1 MSMLV
6 FTLII
11 ILATLGTAFL
21 SSIFGM
27 LGGLILMG
35 ILVSIMPVSQ
45 AMVLHGL
52 IQLTSN
58 GYRAWLNRKDIN
70 WSIVATLIVGNIIAL
85 AGLVFVAFVPDRI
98 TVLLA
103 LGLLPYIAWALP
115 KNAALDVTKKPIGL
129 LAGMVV
135 VATNLLAGVGGPL
148 LDVFFQRVDMTR
160 HQVVG
165 VVSMRDRF
173 MAATRAVLVTGLMSR
188 AVVVRCARRR
198 VRLVDGELAEAS
210 VTLVGH
216 TDAVLAL
223 AELEG
228 EYGAHYGDARYGV
241 GPGHE
246 RRVQLG
252 GHLGYQL
259 VAEEARQGEDE
270 EQLYEFHGFMRPP

>member
-1 MSMLV
+1 MLV

-27 LGGLILMG
+27 LGGVILMG

-115 KNAALDVTKKPIGL
+115 KNAALDVSKKPIGL

-160 HQVVG
+160 HQVVATKAVAQSLG
-165 VVSMRDRF
+165 HISKVIFFGFLTVSASNDWPMLWL
-173 MAATRAVLVTGLMSR
+173 VLIAMT
-188 AVVVRCARRR
+188 
-198 VRLVDGELAEAS
+198 AS
-210 VTLVGH
+210 VTGTTLGKKILDKINDEIFFLWTQRILLSVG
-216 TDAVLAL
+216 AVFIVYAL
-223 AELEG
+223 YLIS
-228 EYGAHYGDARYGV
+228 
-241 GPGHE
+241 
-246 RRVQLG
+246 L
-252 GHLGYQL
+252 
-259 VAEEARQGEDE
+259 
-270 EQLYEFHGFMRPP
+270 

>member
-1 MSMLV
+1 M

-148 LDVFFQRVDMTR
+148 LDVFFQRVEWHPAEGEDHDVASDLFADMAKGELGMKVRTALSNECPSVVLFVSKADHCFHDLILR
-160 HQVVG
+160 WKADELRGEIVG
-165 VVSMRDRF
+165 VGFQSPRLEGIH
-173 MAATRAVLVTGLMSR
+173 A
-188 AVVVRCARRR
+188 R
-198 VRLVDGELAEAS
+198 VRATFLAHS
-210 VTLVGH
+210 L
-216 TDAVLAL
+216 
-223 AELEG
+223 
-228 EYGAHYGDARYGV
+228 
-241 GPGHE
+241 
-246 RRVQLG
+246 
-252 GHLGYQL
+252 
-259 VAEEARQGEDE
+259 
-270 EQLYEFHGFMRPP
+270 

>member
-27 LGGLILMG
+27 LGGVILMG

-85 AGLVFVAFVPDRI
+85 VGLVFVAFVPDRI

-160 HQVVG
+160 HQVVATKAVAQSLG
-165 VVSMRDRF
+165 HISKVIFFGFLTVSASNDWPMLWL
-173 MAATRAVLVTGLMSR
+173 VLIAMT
-188 AVVVRCARRR
+188 
-198 VRLVDGELAEAS
+198 AS
-210 VTLVGH
+210 VTGTTLGKKILDKINDEIFFLWTQRILLSVG
-216 TDAVLAL
+216 AVFIVYAL
-223 AELEG
+223 YLIS
-228 EYGAHYGDARYGV
+228 
-241 GPGHE
+241 
-246 RRVQLG
+246 L
-252 GHLGYQL
+252 
-259 VAEEARQGEDE
+259 
-270 EQLYEFHGFMRPP
+270 

>member
-6 FTLII
+6 FALII

-70 WSIVATLIVGNIIAL
+70 WSIVATIIVGNIVAL

-160 HQVVG
+160 HQVVATKALAQSLG
-165 VVSMRDRF
+165 HISKVIFFGFLTVSASNDWPVIWL
-173 MAATRAVLVTGLMSR
+173 VLIAMT
-188 AVVVRCARRR
+188 
-198 VRLVDGELAEAS
+198 AS
-210 VTLVGH
+210 VTGTTLGKKILDKINDEIFFLWTQRILLSVG
-216 TDAVLAL
+216 AVFIVYAL
-223 AELEG
+223 YLIS
-228 EYGAHYGDARYGV
+228 
-241 GPGHE
+241 
-246 RRVQLG
+246 L
-252 GHLGYQL
+252 
-259 VAEEARQGEDE
+259 
-270 EQLYEFHGFMRPP
+270 

>member
-115 KNAALDVTKKPIGL
+115 KNAALDVSKKPIGL

-160 HQVVG
+160 HQVV
-165 VVSMRDRF
+165 
-173 MAATRAVLVTGLMSR
+173 ATKAVAQSLGHISKVIFFGFLTISASNDWPVLWLVLIAMT
-188 AVVVRCARRR
+188 
-198 VRLVDGELAEAS
+198 AS
-210 VTLVGH
+210 VTGTTFGKKILDKINDEIFFLWTQRILLSVG
-216 TDAVLAL
+216 AVFIVYAL
-223 AELEG
+223 YLIS
-228 EYGAHYGDARYGV
+228 
-241 GPGHE
+241 
-246 RRVQLG
+246 L
-252 GHLGYQL
+252 
-259 VAEEARQGEDE
+259 
-270 EQLYEFHGFMRPP
+270 

>member
-58 GYRAWLNRKDIN
+58 GYRAWLNRKDIS

-160 HQVVG
+160 HQVVATKAVAQSLG
-165 VVSMRDRF
+165 HISKVIFFGFLTVSASNDWPMLWL
-173 MAATRAVLVTGLMSR
+173 VLIAMT
-188 AVVVRCARRR
+188 
-198 VRLVDGELAEAS
+198 AS
-210 VTLVGH
+210 VTGTTLGKKILDKINDEIFFLWTQRILLSVG
-216 TDAVLAL
+216 AVFIVYAL
-223 AELEG
+223 YLIS
-228 EYGAHYGDARYGV
+228 
-241 GPGHE
+241 
-246 RRVQLG
+246 L
-252 GHLGYQL
+252 
-259 VAEEARQGEDE
+259 
-270 EQLYEFHGFMRPP
+270 

>member
-27 LGGLILMG
+27 LGGVILMG

-70 WSIVATLIVGNIIAL
+70 WSIVATIIVGNIIAL

-115 KNAALDVTKKPIGL
+115 KNAALDVSKKPIGL

-160 HQVVG
+160 HQVVATKAVAQSLG
-165 VVSMRDRF
+165 HISKVIFFGFLTVSASNDWP
-173 MAATRAVLVTGLMSR
+173 VLW
-188 AVVVRCARRR
+188 
-198 VRLVDGELAEAS
+198 LVLIAMTAS
-210 VTLVGH
+210 VTGTTLGKKILDKINDEIFFLWTQRILLSVG
-216 TDAVLAL
+216 AIFIIYAIYLISL
-223 AELEG
+223 
-228 EYGAHYGDARYGV
+228 
-241 GPGHE
+241 
-246 RRVQLG
+246 
-252 GHLGYQL
+252 
-259 VAEEARQGEDE
+259 
-270 EQLYEFHGFMRPP
+270 

>member
-115 KNAALDVTKKPIGL
+115 KNAALDVSKKPIGL

-160 HQVVG
+160 HQVVATKAVAQSLG
-165 VVSMRDRF
+165 HISKIIFFGFLTVSASNDWPMLWL
-173 MAATRAVLVTGLMSR
+173 VLIAMT
-188 AVVVRCARRR
+188 
-198 VRLVDGELAEAS
+198 AS
-210 VTLVGH
+210 VTGTTLGKKILDKINDEIFFLWTQRILLSVG
-216 TDAVLAL
+216 AVFIIYAIYLISL
-223 AELEG
+223 
-228 EYGAHYGDARYGV
+228 
-241 GPGHE
+241 
-246 RRVQLG
+246 
-252 GHLGYQL
+252 
-259 VAEEARQGEDE
+259 
-270 EQLYEFHGFMRPP
+270 

>member
-11 ILATLGTAFL
+11 ILATFGTAFL

-70 WSIVATLIVGNIIAL
+70 WSIVATIIVGNIIAL

-115 KNAALDVTKKPIGL
+115 KNAALDVSKKPIGL

-160 HQVVG
+160 HQVVATKAVAQSLG
-165 VVSMRDRF
+165 HISKVIFFGFLTVSASNDWP
-173 MAATRAVLVTGLMSR
+173 VLW
-188 AVVVRCARRR
+188 
-198 VRLVDGELAEAS
+198 LVLIAMTAS
-210 VTLVGH
+210 VTGTTLGKKILDKINDEIFFLWTQRILLSVG
-216 TDAVLAL
+216 AVFIVYAL
-223 AELEG
+223 YLIS
-228 EYGAHYGDARYGV
+228 
-241 GPGHE
+241 
-246 RRVQLG
+246 L
-252 GHLGYQL
+252 
-259 VAEEARQGEDE
+259 
-270 EQLYEFHGFMRPP
+270 

>member
-115 KNAALDVTKKPIGL
+115 KNAALDVSKKPIGL

-160 HQVVG
+160 HQVVATKALAQSLG
-165 VVSMRDRF
+165 HISKVIFFGFLTVSASNDWP
-173 MAATRAVLVTGLMSR
+173 VLW
-188 AVVVRCARRR
+188 
-198 VRLVDGELAEAS
+198 LVLIAMTAS
-210 VTLVGH
+210 VTGTTLGKKILDKINDEIFFLWTQRILLSVG
-216 TDAVLAL
+216 AVFIVYAL
-223 AELEG
+223 YLIS
-228 EYGAHYGDARYGV
+228 
-241 GPGHE
+241 
-246 RRVQLG
+246 L
-252 GHLGYQL
+252 
-259 VAEEARQGEDE
+259 
-270 EQLYEFHGFMRPP
+270 

>member
-115 KNAALDVTKKPIGL
+115 KNAALDVSKKPIGL

-160 HQVVG
+160 HQVVATKAVAQSLG
-165 VVSMRDRF
+165 HISKVIFFGFLTVSASNDWPMLWL
-173 MAATRAVLVTGLMSR
+173 VLIAMT
-188 AVVVRCARRR
+188 
-198 VRLVDGELAEAS
+198 AS
-210 VTLVGH
+210 VTGTTLGKKILDKINDEIFFLWTQRILLSVG
-216 TDAVLAL
+216 AVFIVYAL
-223 AELEG
+223 YLIS
-228 EYGAHYGDARYGV
+228 
-241 GPGHE
+241 
-246 RRVQLG
+246 L
-252 GHLGYQL
+252 
-259 VAEEARQGEDE
+259 
-270 EQLYEFHGFMRPP
+270 

>member
-160 HQVVG
+160 HQVVATKAVAQSLG
-165 VVSMRDRF
+165 HISKIIFFGFLTVSASNDWP
-173 MAATRAVLVTGLMSR
+173 VLW
-188 AVVVRCARRR
+188 
-198 VRLVDGELAEAS
+198 LVLIAMTAS
-210 VTLVGH
+210 VTGTTLGKKILDKINDEIFFLWTQRILLSVG
-216 TDAVLAL
+216 AVFIIYAL
-223 AELEG
+223 YLIS
-228 EYGAHYGDARYGV
+228 
-241 GPGHE
+241 
-246 RRVQLG
+246 L
-252 GHLGYQL
+252 
-259 VAEEARQGEDE
+259 
-270 EQLYEFHGFMRPP
+270 

>member
-1 MSMLV
+1 MLV

-27 LGGLILMG
+27 LGGVILMG

-115 KNAALDVTKKPIGL
+115 KNAALDVSKKPIGL

-160 HQVVG
+160 HQVVATKAVAQSLG
-165 VVSMRDRF
+165 HISKVIFFGFLTVSASNDWP
-173 MAATRAVLVTGLMSR
+173 VLW
-188 AVVVRCARRR
+188 
-198 VRLVDGELAEAS
+198 LVLIAMTAS
-210 VTLVGH
+210 VTGTTLGKKILDEINDEIFFLWTQRILLSVG
-216 TDAVLAL
+216 AVFIVYAL
-223 AELEG
+223 YLIS
-228 EYGAHYGDARYGV
+228 
-241 GPGHE
+241 
-246 RRVQLG
+246 L
-252 GHLGYQL
+252 
-259 VAEEARQGEDE
+259 
-270 EQLYEFHGFMRPP
+270 

>member
-27 LGGLILMG
+27 LGGVILMG

-70 WSIVATLIVGNIIAL
+70 WSIVATIIVGNIIAL

-115 KNAALDVTKKPIGL
+115 KNAALDVSKKPIGL

-148 LDVFFQRVDMTR
+148 LDIFFQRVDMTR
-160 HQVVG
+160 HQVVATKALAQSLG
-165 VVSMRDRF
+165 HISKVIFFGFLTVSASNDWP
-173 MAATRAVLVTGLMSR
+173 VLW
-188 AVVVRCARRR
+188 
-198 VRLVDGELAEAS
+198 LVLIAMTAS
-210 VTLVGH
+210 VTGTTLGKKILDEINDEIFFLWTQRILLSVG
-216 TDAVLAL
+216 AVFIIYAL
-223 AELEG
+223 YLIS
-228 EYGAHYGDARYGV
+228 
-241 GPGHE
+241 
-246 RRVQLG
+246 L
-252 GHLGYQL
+252 
-259 VAEEARQGEDE
+259 
-270 EQLYEFHGFMRPP
+270 

>member
-27 LGGLILMG
+27 LGGVILMG

-70 WSIVATLIVGNIIAL
+70 WSIVATIIVGNIIAL

-115 KNAALDVTKKPIGL
+115 KNAALDVSKKPIGL

-160 HQVVG
+160 HQVVATKAVAQSLG
-165 VVSMRDRF
+165 HISKVIFFGFLTVSASNDWPMLWL
-173 MAATRAVLVTGLMSR
+173 VLIAMT
-188 AVVVRCARRR
+188 
-198 VRLVDGELAEAS
+198 AS
-210 VTLVGH
+210 VTG
-216 TDAVLAL
+216 TT
-223 AELEG
+223 
-228 EYGAHYGDARYGV
+228 
-241 GPGHE
+241 
-246 RRVQLG
+246 LG
-252 GHLGYQL
+252 KKILDKIN
-259 VAEEARQGEDE
+259 DE
-270 EQLYEFHGFMRPP
+270 IFFL

>member
-11 ILATLGTAFL
+11 ILTTLGTAFL

-27 LGGLILMG
+27 LGGVILMG

-70 WSIVATLIVGNIIAL
+70 WSIVATIIVGNIIAL

-115 KNAALDVTKKPIGL
+115 KNAALDVSKKPIGL

-160 HQVVG
+160 HQVVATKAVAQSLG
-165 VVSMRDRF
+165 HISKVIFFGFLTVSASNDWPMLWL
-173 MAATRAVLVTGLMSR
+173 VLIAMT
-188 AVVVRCARRR
+188 
-198 VRLVDGELAEAS
+198 AS
-210 VTLVGH
+210 VTGTTLGKKILDKINDEIFFLWTQRILLSVG
-216 TDAVLAL
+216 AVFIVYAL
-223 AELEG
+223 YPISL
-228 EYGAHYGDARYGV
+228 
-241 GPGHE
+241 
-246 RRVQLG
+246 
-252 GHLGYQL
+252 
-259 VAEEARQGEDE
+259 
-270 EQLYEFHGFMRPP
+270 